1 MAEEEV
7 KKVKTFWDRDSV
19 KISDWGESRTKSEYA
34 ADLDRN
40 EIMRKYEHFGVM
52 PHELREQGF
61 YADVSNIPNYQ
72 DSLIAVQNGKQAFM
86 TLPARIRKRFGND
99 PQNLLDFLSDD
110 NNYEEAVKLGI
121 IKPDLSSSSQE
132 DSPHDGG
139 SVSSPTGG
147 TEEGSEGPTA

>member
-1 MAEEEV
+1 MAKTEV
-7 KKVKTFWDRDSV
+7 KKIKSFFDRDSV

-34 ADLDRN
+34 ADMDRN

-61 YADVSNIPNYQ
+61 YGDVSNVPNYQ

-110 NNYEEAVKLGI
+110 NNYDEAVKLGI
-121 IKPDLSSSSQE
+121 IKPDLGSSSQ

-139 SVSSPTGG
+139 SVSSPTG
-147 TEEGSEGPTA
+147 S